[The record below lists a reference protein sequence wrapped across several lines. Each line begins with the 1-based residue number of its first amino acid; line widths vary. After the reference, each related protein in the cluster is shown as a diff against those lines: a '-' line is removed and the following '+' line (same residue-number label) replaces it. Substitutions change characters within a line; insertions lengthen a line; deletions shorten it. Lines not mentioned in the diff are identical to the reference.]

1 MCRTHCKLLFEK
13 YNSIY
18 TKKMQG
24 YFYSFFCVIL
34 KYKRGYSMPKM
45 KKCTICGKSFLSC
58 NGVEVCSAA
67 CATERKRRQDTAG
80 NERRR
85 LQLSNQKTSRICPAC
100 GKTFMSLRWKYC
112 CPECAGIARRK
123 NLAIYNREYYTQNRN
138 AVIQLVKATWAKR
151 KQEQQPPK

>member
-1 MCRTHCKLLFEK
+1 
-13 YNSIY
+13 
-18 TKKMQG
+18 
-24 YFYSFFCVIL
+24 
-34 KYKRGYSMPKM
+34 MPKM

-85 LQLSNQKTSRICPAC
+85 LKLSNQKTSRICPVC
-100 GKTFMSLRWKYC
+100 GKTFMSVRWKYC
-112 CPECAGIARRK
+112 CSECVGIARRK
-123 NLAIYNREYYTQNRN
+123 NSAENNREYYAQNRDT
-138 AVIQLVKATWAKR
+138 VIQRVKVTRAKR

>member
-1 MCRTHCKLLFEK
+1 
-13 YNSIY
+13 
-18 TKKMQG
+18 MQG

-45 KKCTICGKSFLSC
+45 KKCTICGKNFLSR

-67 CATERKRRQDTAG
+67 CATERKHRQDTAG

-85 LQLSNQKTSRICPAC
+85 AQLSNQKTSRICPVC
-100 GKTFMSLRWKYC
+100 GKTFMSVRWKYC
-112 CPECAGIARRK
+112 CSEYVAIARRK
-123 NLAIYNREYYTQNRN
+123 NSAENNREYYVQNRD
-138 AVIQLVKATWAKR
+138 AVIQRVKATRAKH